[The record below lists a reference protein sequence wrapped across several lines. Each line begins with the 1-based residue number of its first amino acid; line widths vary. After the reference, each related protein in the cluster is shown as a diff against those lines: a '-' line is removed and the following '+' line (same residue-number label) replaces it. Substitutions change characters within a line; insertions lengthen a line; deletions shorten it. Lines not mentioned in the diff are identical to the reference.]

1 MFCFFSLFI
10 ARAESRKTEN
20 RVYDYI
26 DQLNKNDTV
35 ENEEQAI
42 IWSMAELARNVDK
55 TVTADEVE
63 DEIGSRIHDIVDK
76 IDSADTMM
84 RKDFN
89 SIRFQ
94 IGQSKQVLSGVIEST
109 KHHIMDDMETFNTEL
124 QKALKSLVDTNLQV
138 QEQWSENSKHNLNSM
153 FSKLKNKSIR
163 NSIIFFVFFQV
174 LLVLGIVFYKKL
186 EKQLRTLLI

>member
-10 ARAESRKTEN
+10 ARVESRKTEN

-109 KHHIMDDMETFNTEL
+109 KHHIMDDMETFKTEL

-186 EKQLRTLLI
+186 ERQLRTLLI